1 MGVNCMR
8 TLLIGA
14 LFATLIGCCRIPQQ
28 AMLERCT
35 SKGCIHRTAA
45 SPRVE
50 LRTASFGPGPATA
63 KSTTVAKAPPEPT
76 SVEPADQTGLIEKR
90 ANSAIGSTPEVQTS
104 GQSAETS
111 DAVLKKAKA
120 ATAATLKDPASAE
133 FGDMKRAIR
142 KDLSGEPVDTI
153 CGHVKE
159 KKASGEQTEDRPFLY
174 LVKEN
179 RVYIDD
185 GYPESV
191 AATWNRAVCNNPDLH
206 GQDIR
211 QQPSQ

>member
-1 MGVNCMR
+1 MR

-14 LFATLIGCCRIPQQ
+14 LFASFIGRCRIPQQ

-35 SKGCIHRTAA
+35 SKDCIHRTAA
-45 SPRVE
+45 RPHVE
-50 LRTASFGPGPATA
+50 LRPASFRPGPATA
-63 KSTTVAKAPPEPT
+63 NAESTTAAKAAPKPT

-104 GQSAETS
+104 GQSVETS

-120 ATAATLKDPASAE
+120 TTAATLKDPASAE
-133 FGDMKRAIR
+133 FGDMKRAVR

-159 KKASGEQTEDRPFLY
+159 KKASGEETEDRPFLY
-174 LVKEN
+174 LVKED

-211 QQPSQ
+211 QQPGK

>member
-1 MGVNCMR
+1 MR
-8 TLLIGA
+8 TLLVGA

-50 LRTASFGPGPATA
+50 LRPASLRPGPATA
-63 KSTTVAKAPPEPT
+63 NVESTKEAKAPPTPT
-76 SVEPADQTGLIEKR
+76 SIGPADQTGLIEKR
-90 ANSAIGSTPEVQTS
+90 ANSAIGLTPEVQTS

-111 DAVLKKAKA
+111 DAVLKRAKA
-120 ATAATLKDPASAE
+120 TTAATLENPASAE
-133 FGDMKRAIR
+133 FGDLNRAIR
-142 KDLSGEPVDTI
+142 KDLSGQPVDTI
-153 CGHVKE
+153 CGHVKG
-159 KKASGEQTEDRPFLY
+159 KKASGEETQDRSFLY
-174 LVKEN
+174 LVKED
-179 RVYIDD
+179 RAYIDD

-191 AATWNRAVCNNPDLH
+191 ATTWNHVVCNNPDLH

-211 QQPSQ
+211 QQPGK